1 MSWWILPTTADIG
14 LVCFGPSAERVMEDA
29 SLGLQS
35 ILIAENTSLDGIVRE
50 TSTWRVE
57 ATPQRE
63 DLTFVRWLEE
73 VLYQCEVEQRFL
85 VDCQIHL
92 GQDLEAQVSWVNAA
106 EVEREI
112 EVKAVTRHQLECRAV
127 AEGELIEGVRP
138 TMLGKDGIPDFE
150 GPGWTA
156 RVILDI

>member
-1 MSWWILPTTADIG
+1 MSWWILPTTADVG
-14 LVCFGPSAERVMEDA
+14 LVCFSPSAERVMEEA

-35 ILIAENTSLDGIVRE
+35 ILLAEDFDVHAMVRS

-63 DLTFVRWLEE
+63 DLTLVRWLEE

-85 VDCQIHL
+85 VDCQIHI
-92 GQDLEAQVSWVNAA
+92 GQELEAQVSWVNAA

-127 AEGELIEGVRP
+127 AGGELIEGR
-138 TMLGKDGIPDFE
+138 DGIPDFE
-150 GPGWTA
+150 GLGWTA
-156 RVILDI
+156 RVIFDI

>member
-1 MSWWILPTTADIG
+1 MSWWILPTTADVG
-14 LVCFGPSAERVMEDA
+14 LVCFSPSAERVMEEA

-35 ILIAENTSLDGIVRE
+35 ILIAENTSLGGIVRA

-63 DLTFVRWLEE
+63 DLTLVRWLEE

-85 VDCQIHL
+85 VDCKIHI

-127 AEGELIEGVRP
+127 AEGELIEGR
-138 TMLGKDGIPDFE
+138 DGIPDFE

-156 RVILDI
+156 RVIFDI